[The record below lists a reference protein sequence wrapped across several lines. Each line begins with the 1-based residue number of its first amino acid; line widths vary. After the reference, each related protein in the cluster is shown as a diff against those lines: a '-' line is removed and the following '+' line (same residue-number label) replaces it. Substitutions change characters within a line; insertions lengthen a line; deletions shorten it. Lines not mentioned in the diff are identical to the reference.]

1 MAKSAKEFSRPEAS
15 EAPSAV
21 DYMEDRAEAESLGVR
36 SELLTVKREIEF
48 SMLNQDQA
56 MAAEAVKEGNPRKSA
71 NVLGVGIGS
80 ARRDLDQIAEEG
92 PGTSTLNVYV
102 AFPAGVDDVRRIL
115 TDDFGQNGFK
125 KDKRPV
131 NIITCGIIEAQ
142 QHMFEAR
149 PVPCGVSISN
159 ANEVDA
165 GTLGFL
171 ARGRGARADRLL
183 AVTNNHVI
191 ARLNQAAAH
200 EDVTQPGRHDKE
212 NASVIGQLER
222 FVPLDFVGGDNLVD
236 CACAWVDADEVRPD
250 HVFLESGVQR
260 FFRVGAEIEDARRDM
275 VVGKSGRTTGLTS
288 GRIIDVAA
296 SIRVRFGGKFAQFRD
311 VIAITALTGG
321 KFTEGGDSGS
331 LVWTY
336 DDARRPVG
344 LHFAGG
350 SHKGD
355 SASFSIP
362 IRRVLDAL
370 DVDLYLG

>member
-1 MAKSAKEFSRPEAS
+1 MASDKNKGFQRPEAS
-15 EAPSAV
+15 EAPAVV
-21 DYMEDRAEAESLGVR
+21 DYAEDRAGAESLGVR
-36 SELLTVKREIEF
+36 SELLQAKREIEF
-48 SMLNQDQA
+48 SMLNQDQSL
-56 MAAEAVKEGNPRKSA
+56 AAQAVKEGNPRKSA

-80 ARRDLDQIAEEG
+80 ARRDLEQIAAEG

-102 AFPAGVDDVRRIL
+102 AFPASVDDVRRIL
-115 TDDFGQNGFK
+115 SDDFGQNGFK
-125 KDKRPV
+125 KEKRPV

-142 QHMFEAR
+142 QHMFEVR
-149 PVPCGVSISN
+149 PAPCGVSISN
-159 ANEVDA
+159 ANEIDA

-191 ARLNQAAAH
+191 ARLNAAAAH

-222 FVPLDFVGGDNLVD
+222 FVPLDFTGGDNLVD
-236 CACAWVDADEVRPD
+236 CACAWVDPDDVRPD
-250 HVFLESGVQR
+250 HVFLESGVHR
-260 FFRVGAEIEDARRDM
+260 FFRVGAEVEDARRDM
-275 VVGKSGRTTGLTS
+275 IVGKSGRTTGLTA
-288 GRIIDVAA
+288 GRVIDVAA
-296 SIRVRFGGKFAQFRD
+296 SIRVNFRGKFAQFRD
-311 VIAITALTGG
+311 VIAITGLNGL
-321 KFTEGGDSGS
+321 FTQGGDSGS